1 MSNISHLRNEYSKA
15 ELSETSVNH
24 DPLKQFALWFD
35 EALKAE
41 VNEANACS
49 LGTATPD
56 GKPSVRIVLL
66 KGYDENGFTF
76 FTNYESRKGQELNL
90 NPQAAMTFFW
100 HSLERQV
107 RIEGRVEVVSATE
120 SDEYFHS
127 RPEGSRLGAWASPQS
142 NPISKNELEKRLK
155 EFTDQYGEKN
165 PPRPPFWGGY
175 RLIPNMIEF
184 WQGRPSRLH
193 DRILYKLINDKWHLS
208 RIAP

>member
-1 MSNISHLRNEYSKA
+1 MSDISHLRKEYSKQ
-15 ELSETSVNH
+15 ELSESSVNH
-24 DPLKQFALWFD
+24 DPIKQFGEWFH

-56 GKPSVRIVLL
+56 GRPSVRIVLL
-66 KGYDENGFTF
+66 KGFDENGFTF
-76 FTNYESRKGQELNL
+76 FTNYESRKGQELHL
-90 NPQAAMTFFW
+90 NPKAAMTFFW
-100 HSLERQV
+100 HGLERQV
-107 RIEGRVEVVSATE
+107 RIEGTVEVISAAE
-120 SDEYFHS
+120 SDEYYHS

-142 NPISKNELEKRLK
+142 RVISKEELEKRMK
-155 EFTDQYGEKN
+155 NFTDEYGKEI

-175 RLIPNMIEF
+175 RLVPNMIEF

-193 DRILYKLINDKWHLS
+193 DRILYTLVNEKWHLS

>member
-107 RIEGRVEVVSATE
+107 RIEGRADAALVRV
-120 SDEYFHS
+120 
-127 RPEGSRLGAWASPQS
+127 L
-142 NPISKNELEKRLK
+142 LECLR
-155 EFTDQYGEKN
+155 G
-165 PPRPPFWGGY
+165 
-175 RLIPNMIEF
+175 
-184 WQGRPSRLH
+184 
-193 DRILYKLINDKWHLS
+193 
-208 RIAP
+208 